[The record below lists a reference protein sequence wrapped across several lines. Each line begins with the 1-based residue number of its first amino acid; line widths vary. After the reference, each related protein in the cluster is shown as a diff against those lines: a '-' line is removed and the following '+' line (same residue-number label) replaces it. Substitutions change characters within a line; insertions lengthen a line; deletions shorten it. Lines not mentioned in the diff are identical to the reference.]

1 MSVGGR
7 TSMGLKS
14 HKPATKYEISDKGFC
29 SRKKK
34 GQRMKG
40 ITTFLP
46 CPLYPWFSSTLMA
59 SK

>member
-1 MSVGGR
+1 
-7 TSMGLKS
+7 MGLKS
-14 HKPATKYEISDKGFC
+14 HKPATKYEISDTGFC